1 VKNKIYNKKFEFFNK
16 MEEQLIT
23 TIKSF
28 LSLVDITLKRNHN
41 NLNKLYDLKTFLT
54 NFSLSFKD
62 KGYVEAI
69 VSNNYLVQMIDSILN
84 TFDSILKYFSE
95 ISSN

>member
-1 VKNKIYNKKFEFFNK
+1 
-16 MEEQLIT
+16 MEEQLIS